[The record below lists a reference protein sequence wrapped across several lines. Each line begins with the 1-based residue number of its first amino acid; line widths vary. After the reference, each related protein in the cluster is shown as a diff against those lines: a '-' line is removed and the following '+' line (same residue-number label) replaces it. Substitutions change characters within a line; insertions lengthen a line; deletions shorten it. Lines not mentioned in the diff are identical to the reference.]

1 MTTVPEASSPRPG
14 DALDALRAQL
24 TCPLCRDV
32 FTDPTTLP
40 CNHTHCFECVARAL
54 GGKSWDAS
62 ACPEC
67 AAPTVMKDLSVNMTL
82 KSFVEN
88 FKSVD
93 AELREALGAMR
104 ELGGTEAMDCDG
116 DDGDDVGA
124 GDRGGTLAD
133 GDVMEGDDAREREAK
148 ACEKLAETIRAIDAT
163 LAVIDKK
170 LAVYKA
176 NDEALE
182 SHTQPRTQTQ
192 PGTQGTLDIES
203 MTLSELRRLHR
214 NVLGRS
220 AASTRK
226 KPWFVKELSQY
237 DRDVM
242 AAAMAATQ
250 PESPKV
256 VVAYSSSALRCG
268 GSQDEKFA
276 EVERVI
282 KSIDAGAVFMGMK
295 DLTSEC
301 THLIMDTGSK
311 DRVVRKRTV
320 KYVDAIARGLYVV
333 HEDWLA
339 DCAERGSF
347 SNEEA
352 FELKDGTG
360 TGSDGA
366 SHSFADGPRRA
377 RVCRETNQ
385 RRLFE
390 GIRVRV
396 QCCGDALPASALEN
410 ILRLAGAI
418 IEPASPKTPRRS
430 SRRHSSAVRDHDAVP
445 DSEDEADDSRETD
458 SVVEDVAG
466 DGEDEDDVVVTLVD
480 DLTPR
485 STFKS
490 ISKPVN
496 WKWALECVTRW
507 ELLPTLKWLKR

>member
-1 MTTVPEASSPRPG
+1 MTMVPEASSPRPG

-104 ELGGTEAMDCDG
+104 ALGGTEAMDCDG
-116 DDGDDVGA
+116 DGGDDVGA
-124 GDRGGTLAD
+124 GDRGGSPAD
-133 GDVMEGDDAREREAK
+133 GGVMQGDDAREREAK

-163 LAVIDKK
+163 LAVIDEK

-176 NDEALE
+176 KDEALE

-203 MTLSELRRLHR
+203 MTLSELRRLYR

-311 DRVVRKRTV
+311 DRVVRKENGQVRRRHRSRV
-320 KYVDAIARGLYVV
+320 VRRARGLARRLRGAR
-333 HEDWLA
+333 EF
-339 DCAERGSF
+339 CERRGVRIKRRYGYGLRWRIASLCRR
-347 SNEEA
+347 SSPRASVPRDESKTALRRHSRARPMLRRRAPRVGVGEH
-352 FELKDGTG
+352 LKARGC
-360 TGSDGA
+360 
-366 SHSFADGPRRA
+366 HHRA
-377 RVCRETNQ
+377 RV
-385 RRLFE
+385 
-390 GIRVRV
+390 
-396 QCCGDALPASALEN
+396 AEN
-410 ILRLAGAI
+410 AA
-418 IEPASPKTPRRS
+418 
-430 SRRHSSAVRDHDAVP
+430 
-445 DSEDEADDSRETD
+445 
-458 SVVEDVAG
+458 
-466 DGEDEDDVVVTLVD
+466 
-480 DLTPR
+480 
-485 STFKS
+485 
-490 ISKPVN
+490 
-496 WKWALECVTRW
+496 
-507 ELLPTLKWLKR
+507 

>member
-1 MTTVPEASSPRPG
+1 MISKTTSTKTMRNHRAFACTVLGSSPRVRCIVIDFSFAAFKTPRAVVASRARSHTSTRVDARRRHRPRRAMTTVPEASSPRPG

-104 ELGGTEAMDCDG
+104 ALGGTEAMDCDG
-116 DDGDDVGA
+116 DGGDDVGA
-124 GDRGGTLAD
+124 SDRGGSPAD
-133 GDVMEGDDAREREAK
+133 GGVMQGDDAREREAK

-163 LAVIDKK
+163 LAVIDEK

-176 NDEALE
+176 KDKALE
-182 SHTQPRTQTQ
+182 SQTQPRTQTQ

-276 EVERVI
+276 EVERII

-311 DRVVRKRTV
+311 DRVVKKRTV

-347 SNEEA
+347 CERRGVRIKRRYGYGLRWRIASLRGRSSPRASVPRDESKTALRRHSRARPMLRRRAPRVGVGEH
-352 FELKDGTG
+352 LKARGC
-360 TGSDGA
+360 
-366 SHSFADGPRRA
+366 HHRA
-377 RVCRETNQ
+377 RV
-385 RRLFE
+385 
-390 GIRVRV
+390 
-396 QCCGDALPASALEN
+396 AEN
-410 ILRLAGAI
+410 AA
-418 IEPASPKTPRRS
+418 
-430 SRRHSSAVRDHDAVP
+430 
-445 DSEDEADDSRETD
+445 
-458 SVVEDVAG
+458 
-466 DGEDEDDVVVTLVD
+466 
-480 DLTPR
+480 
-485 STFKS
+485 
-490 ISKPVN
+490 
-496 WKWALECVTRW
+496 
-507 ELLPTLKWLKR
+507 